1 MYSSILCRTH
11 RAATSIV
18 ILVLICLSFIFPL
31 RKTHTVCMCV
41 EIALEAKYSTR
52 PHFLD
57 CTQHLVLTLHYL
69 IIVAALLSEPAPPL
83 RFVCMCS
90 NIIRT
95 ITWMVWNIVSTTQP
109 HVCVYCSKSCLS
121 STDLAWHPLPSL
133 YIFGFHL
140 THCSCLYLVQN
151 ALMHSTPVLRNTHV
165 CVKGP
170 IGSSIIAYSLQ

>member
-69 IIVAALLSEPAPPL
+69 IIVAALLSEPAPAL

-90 NIIRT
+90 NIRT

-109 HVCVYCSKSCLS
+109 HVRVCTVARVVSAAQTWHGTHFHRCTSLGFILHIVAVCSWYRMLSCIP
-121 STDLAWHPLPSL
+121 PLFL
-133 YIFGFHL
+133 EI
-140 THCSCLYLVQN
+140 
-151 ALMHSTPVLRNTHV
+151 LMFVSRD
-165 CVKGP
+165 
-170 IGSSIIAYSLQ
+170 Q